1 MFNTYIPVA
10 KPPTFGASLREVA
23 DLADKIRGGIAPQQ
37 DVLPN
42 GHDNH
47 IVQDIEPAAPQTNI
61 LVTHWE

>member
-23 DLADKIRGGIAPQQ
+23 DLADKIRGPVSPQQ
-37 DVLPN
+37 DVLPQAQ
-42 GHDNH
+42 DNH
-47 IVQDIEPAAPQTNI
+47 LAQDAEPAAPQTNI